1 MAEVAEHAGSA
12 SVLLMQ
18 QGPTGKEASR
28 MQCCEPAFSRERG
41 ERHATLETG
50 LTLGSP
56 PSVDCVYG
64 RFSRSTHSVPL

>member
-28 MQCCEPAFSRERG
+28 MQCCEPAFSRVNEVS
-41 ERHATLETG
+41 ATQL
-50 LTLGSP
+50 SKP
-56 PSVDCVYG
+56 V
-64 RFSRSTHSVPL
+64 